1 MVYSLNYLQEDET
14 FIKEL
19 SKELNNNYTRGYY
32 YLHYYI
38 MRIYERLRWI
48 LNYYYEL
55 KYIRG
60 FLNKVT
66 NKMKTIFLE
75 EFKNSMY
82 RVFDRN

>member
-48 LNYYYEL
+48 LNYYY
-55 KYIRG
+55 
-60 FLNKVT
+60 
-66 NKMKTIFLE
+66 
-75 EFKNSMY
+75 
-82 RVFDRN
+82 